1 MHNITK
7 IDTLYSTETTWHGLE
22 TIIDKIDKKS
32 IPNVLHDVREFKIDP
47 SALRDEEG
55 NALDADMIQGMEQDL
70 ESWKI
75 IAADLRDNP
84 KTNKIIP
91 LHVPK
96 KGYQIHQNE
105 SLFDSMVK
113 ACDDVLGDSGY
124 EIKTAGT
131 LGGFKSFIVSIQLK
145 EHQSFSIGK
154 NDKHDQFFNLTS
166 SHDGSLASAIMLSFV
181 RIVCQNTAQ
190 FSLQDSQTNGTQQKI
205 KHSQNSIITPEWIE
219 ENLNQWLI
227 QSREYQKTL
236 EALKSE
242 KMDLEGF
249 RVFAS
254 GVFSDEKSDKLST
267 QAWNRIGEM
276 ESLFI
281 RGKGNSGESEFDAY
295 NAFTEYFTH
304 VDGKNGDKSKR
315 IAKGS
320 FGRGGDWKR
329 EAFRALSD
337 RKNLKALLKRGEIL
351 LGDRRMVEA
360 SKAKA
365 N

>member
-1 MHNITK
+1 
-7 IDTLYSTETTWHGLE
+7 
-22 TIIDKIDKKS
+22 
-32 IPNVLHDVREFKIDP
+32 
-47 SALRDEEG
+47 
-55 NALDADMIQGMEQDL
+55 MIQGMEENL

-84 KTNKIIP
+84 KSQKIVP

-105 SLFDSMVK
+105 NLFDSMVK
-113 ACDDVLGDSGY
+113 ACDDVLGNSGY

-227 QSREYQKTL
+227 QSREYKKTL

-249 RVFAS
+249 RIFAS
-254 GVFSDEKSDKLST
+254 GLFSDEKSDKLST

-281 RGKGNSGESEFDAY
+281 RGKGNSGESQFDAY

-304 VDGKNGDKSKR
+304 VDGRNGDKAKR

-329 EAFRALSD
+329 ECFRALSD
-337 RKNLKALLKRGEIL
+337 RKNLQALLKRGEIL

-360 SKAKA
+360 DKAKA